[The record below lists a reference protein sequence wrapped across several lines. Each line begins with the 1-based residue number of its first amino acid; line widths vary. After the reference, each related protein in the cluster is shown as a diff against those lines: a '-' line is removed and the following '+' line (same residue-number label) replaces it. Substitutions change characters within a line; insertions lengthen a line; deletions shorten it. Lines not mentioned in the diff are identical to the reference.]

1 MKDNKICNTALYCR
15 LSLDDGSVGESGSI
29 QTQKIILEEYAK
41 MHGFKIYDVYV
52 DDGYSGLNFNR
63 PGFQRMIQ
71 DIQGGKVNLVI
82 TKDLSRLGRNY
93 IETGYYTEHYF
104 KDVGVRYIAI
114 NDGID
119 TINDNNDIAP
129 FKNILNDMY
138 SKDLSRKVKAAKRS
152 RNQKGLYTAAQVP
165 YGYKKDSLD
174 NNHLIVDEEIR
185 PIIKLIYRLALEGHG
200 CPKIASILTEKGI
213 YTPGYYKR
221 IKGDIRFARF
231 KNKGWTY
238 VTVRK
243 ILGDVV
249 YLGHIESNKYEV
261 INYKT
266 KKCVPVPKERH
277 LIVKNTHEAIISQSD
292 FDAVQSM
299 IASRTHPWVH
309 NHENLFKGIIYCA
322 HCGNRMALVY
332 QKRKYGTVSHTYKCT
347 TYMRNKDYCP
357 RPNTL
362 LHRQIKS
369 IVEQELRDLTKNI
382 NREEFLTKL
391 LERKKKESS
400 NVDIESKISK
410 LEIRKDKLYQLTKK
424 VYDDALNEIIDSET
438 SSKMIKEYQEEQK
451 KITSEIETLKNLK
464 QEEESTIENYKLLKE
479 KVNEFLEFK
488 ELNSL
493 IVHSL
498 ISRIE
503 VGYRDNPR
511 TIKIYYKFIDDSI
524 SN

>member
-1 MKDNKICNTALYCR
+1 MKENKIYNTALYCR
-15 LSLDDGSVGESGSI
+15 LSLDDGSIGESGSI

-63 PGFQRMIQ
+63 PGFQKMLQ
-71 DIQGGKVNLVI
+71 DIENGKVDLVI
-82 TKDLSRLGRNY
+82 TKDLSRLGRDY
-93 IETGYYTEHYF
+93 IQIGYYTESYF
-104 KDVGVRYIAI
+104 LDNGVRYIAI

-119 TINDNNDIAP
+119 TLNGNNDIAP

-138 SKDLSRKVKAAKRS
+138 AKDLSRKVKVAKRS
-152 RNQKGLYTAAQVP
+152 RNQRGLYTAAQVP
-165 YGYKKDSLD
+165 YGYKKDPLD

-231 KNKGWTY
+231 KNKGWSY

-369 IVEQELRDLTKNI
+369 IVEQELRLLAKNI
-382 NREEFLTKL
+382 NRDEFVAKWI
-391 LERKKKESS
+391 EKRRKDNS
-400 NVDIESKISK
+400 NIDIASKISK
-410 LEIRKDKLYQLTKK
+410 LEARKDKLYQLTKK

-451 KITSEIETLKNLK
+451 KISSEIETLKNLK